1 MHSASRLSIQ
11 LPKPYISLFELL
23 KPRKPCKFPFPLGN
37 ILGGGAYA
45 GRSAPDLQEILACPL
60 GAKNIVDALE
70 MNFKLDSETRK
81 VIESIEK
88 HFTYGKVDEGAW
100 APNVNN
106 DQALEIVEKG
116 GEKLRLHAWKGH
128 GNGNRLC
135 QFVILGRRKAGL

>member
-1 MHSASRLSIQ
+1 
-11 LPKPYISLFELL
+11 LL

-45 GRSAPDLQEILACPL
+45 GPSAPDLQKILACPL

-106 DQALEIVEKG
+106 DQALEIMEKG
-116 GEKLRLHAWKGH
+116 VRNCGYTLGKDIAMRIDFASSSLWDEEKQVYDYARQGIKRYPESRSSLQTG
-128 GNGNRLC
+128 
-135 QFVILGRRKAGL
+135 